1 MIAHDTKLDNKV
13 IENVNLFN
21 QLNFCKRVLAEL
33 FDVHI

>member
-1 MIAHDTKLDNKV
+1 MIAHDTKLDYKV

-21 QLNFCKRVLAEL
+21 QLNFYKRVLAEL